1 MTDRTTDRT
10 RDAIA
15 SVHDD
20 AIASFHDDAKA
31 CTRRSA
37 LKIGGCAAAFIG
49 LGATGAEAKSSQASV
64 AYRNSPSG
72 RQRCANC
79 SWFEP
84 PSGCSVVKDPVSA
97 RGWCNIWSG

>member
-1 MTDRTTDRT
+1 MTDSAHDATASFNHDANART
-10 RDAIA
+10 RRA
-15 SVHDD
+15 
-20 AIASFHDDAKA
+20 
-31 CTRRSA
+31 A
-37 LKIGGCAAAFIG
+37 LKIGACAAAFIG
-49 LGATGAEAKSSQASV
+49 LGATRAQAKSSQAAV

-84 PSGCSVVKDPVSA
+84 PSGCSVVKGPVSA